1 MESLCPNCRTPMVEI
16 GGLLGW
22 KAVDDNWDELPETDG
37 VWDSSTASDLG
48 ADKAWECPNC
58 GQREYEP

>member
-1 MESLCPNCRTPMVEI
+1 MVEI
-16 GGLLGW
+16 SGLLGW

-37 VWDSSTASDLG
+37 IWDSSTASNLG